1 MCFSNLDLKRGFD
14 LLMLRLT
21 HGRLRRPREHTMSQL
36 AFPEPIRS
44 VHAPPSASAATSG
57 REHPLQAQLK
67 RADNRTAK
75 LYEARCQYGSALAM
89 RIQSE
94 DLMAQEVGRLPGLPS
109 SHVMLDT
116 VRGVD
121 ETLDHSTILNLPH
134 EAPEA
139 PKVSLHDRAEKLF
152 GIADGPRII

>member
-1 MCFSNLDLKRGFD
+1 
-14 LLMLRLT
+14 
-21 HGRLRRPREHTMSQL
+21 
-36 AFPEPIRS
+36 
-44 VHAPPSASAATSG
+44 
-57 REHPLQAQLK
+57 
-67 RADNRTAK
+67 
-75 LYEARCQYGSALAM
+75 
-89 RIQSE
+89 
-94 DLMAQEVGRLPGLPS
+94 
-109 SHVMLDT
+109 MLDT